1 LRVREIEGVGPDG
14 VRKRMMG
21 GLMTTEQRAVHL
33 ALIREEH
40 HPSIVKRRSA
50 GGPADTA
57 GDGTRTAGDGSGVKG
72 SGGMGLVV
80 LQQGGEGM
88 SKKTE
93 MERRLDLMEEAL
105 RMQQEIIDRLMLTV
119 QSHQRIFE
127 TLGKELPPTG
137 KSGRVN

>member
-1 LRVREIEGVGPDG
+1 V
-14 VRKRMMG
+14 KS
-21 GLMTTEQRAVHL
+21 TTRALLSV
-33 ALIREEH
+33 E
-40 HPSIVKRRSA
+40 A

-72 SGGMGLVV
+72 PGGMGLVV

-88 SKKTE
+88 SEKTE

>member
-1 LRVREIEGVGPDG
+1 
-14 VRKRMMG
+14 
-21 GLMTTEQRAVHL
+21 
-33 ALIREEH
+33 
-40 HPSIVKRRSA
+40 
-50 GGPADTA
+50 
-57 GDGTRTAGDGSGVKG
+57 
-72 SGGMGLVV
+72 MGLVV

-88 SKKTE
+88 SEKTE